1 MSGPGLLP
9 PGRQLAITWS
19 IPDGFGGM
27 TAALLRRSA
36 AFARLAGVE
45 VDVLTFD
52 GRPDYAAVRARLAER
67 GQPAPGVRVRNLYER
82 LRTEPVA
89 PGEIAIEPDV
99 AGLDDADG
107 SAERETAPDGAA
119 RVELSTP
126 DGRVRVAHLR
136 ADGSLAV
143 LDERGRSERPRRL
156 LTAFDADGRPV
167 RQWRSVRA
175 CYADWIA
182 EVAGDGDAFAI
193 VDSKTAAPFMAHVRL
208 PRLVTLHVVHNAH
221 LAAPGG
227 PIGHLRETRAEVLSN
242 PERFDAVVFLTER
255 QRADAATL
263 LGAPENF
270 AVVPNTAA
278 LPDAR
283 VTDPVADDATRDPAS
298 AVVVAGLTARKRID
312 DAIRAVALA
321 RDRGP
326 QVRLRI
332 VGDGPLADE
341 LHEVARDEGIAE
353 AVEFAGHRPD
363 GAEAFAEASV
373 ALLTSISEGAPLVL
387 LEAMGR
393 GCIPIAY
400 DIEYGP
406 ADVIEHG
413 RNGFLV
419 PAGQVWALAGTIARV
434 ARMTSEERGALRE
447 AARATAARFDEASIV
462 ARWGEVERAAAE
474 RHRRDSARE
483 VLAAEF
489 ERVRLRRPR
498 RRLGIRLRLRGVPNG
513 ARVTVDL
520 RTQRTDAVLRRSAR
534 VSSGRVGFRLS
545 DAETDLLAAG
555 GPIHLT
561 VLVETDRAHAALD
574 AGDIRPDTRTL
585 VQRVAGRLRPHRA

>member
-19 IPDGFGGM
+19 IPDEFGGM
-27 TAALLRRSA
+27 TAAMFRRSA
-36 AFARLAGVE
+36 AFARLAGAE

-52 GRPDYAAVRARLAER
+52 GRPGHPAVRARLAER
-67 GQPAPGVRVRNLYER
+67 GEPADGVRVLNLYER
-82 LRTEPVA
+82 LRTEPVV
-89 PGEIAIEPDV
+89 PGEVGVEPDV
-99 AGLDDADG
+99 AGLEDVDGSAVRETAADG
-107 SAERETAPDGAA
+107 SAK
-119 RVELSTP
+119 VEVSSP
-126 DGRVRVAHLR
+126 DGRTLVAHLR

-143 LDERGRSERPRRL
+143 LDERARPERPKRL

-167 RQWRSVRA
+167 RQWRSARA

-193 VDSKTAAPFMAHVRL
+193 VDSKTAADFMAHVRL

-227 PIGHLRETRAEVLSN
+227 PIGPLRESRAEVLSH
-242 PERFDAVVFLTER
+242 PERFDATVFLTER

-270 AVVPNTAA
+270 AVVPNPAA
-278 LPDAR
+278 RPDTP
-283 VTDPVADDATRDPAS
+283 VTDPVADDAARDPAS
-298 AVVVAGLTARKRID
+298 AVVVAALTARKRID
-312 DAIRAVALA
+312 HAIRAVALA

-326 QVRLRI
+326 QVQLHV
-332 VGDGPLADE
+332 VGDGPLAEE
-341 LHEVARDEGIAE
+341 LRDVAREEGVAD

-363 GAEAFAEASV
+363 GAAAFDEASV
-373 ALLTSISEGAPLVL
+373 ALLTSTSEGAPLVL

-413 RNGFLV
+413 VNGFLV

-434 ARMTSEERGALRE
+434 ARMPSTERVALRE
-447 AARATAARFDEASIV
+447 AARATAARFDEASVV

-474 RHRRDSARE
+474 RHRATWSSTE
-483 VLAAEF
+483 LPAEL

-498 RRLGIRLRLRGVPNG
+498 GRLGVRLRLGGVPDG

-520 RTQRTDAVLRRSAR
+520 RTRRTDAVLRRSATAA
-534 VSSGRVGFRLS
+534 SGRVGFRLS
-545 DAETDLLAAG
+545 PAETELLSGSGA
-555 GPIHLT
+555 ILLT
-561 VLVETDRAHAALD
+561 VLVEAHGARVTLD

-585 VQRVAGRLRPHRA
+585 VRRVAGRLRPRRG